1 MNHIGGH
8 SFVEPADTLVP
19 HRLADTV
26 ERSGVVRMT
35 ILKSGPNHLKLAPVY
50 VKCTDLIAS
59 EMAGLPST

>member
-35 ILKSGPNHLKLAPVY
+35 ILKSGPNHLKLA
-50 VKCTDLIAS
+50 TDLIAS